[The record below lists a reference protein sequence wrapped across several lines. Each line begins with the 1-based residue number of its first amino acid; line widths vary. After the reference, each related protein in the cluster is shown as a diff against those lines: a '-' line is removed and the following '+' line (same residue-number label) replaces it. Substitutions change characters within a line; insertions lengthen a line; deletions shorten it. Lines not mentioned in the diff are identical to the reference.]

1 MSDSG
6 SFFKRYFILTDL
18 LQLHH
23 GPLGDRKNLKLPLSK
38 RRLKEAVVRCIA
50 PRADVNLNMINLY
63 SLRQAAVPKAHRVK
77 CGEILSKPLP
87 SVCPVDENAY
97 CLALFRDRSNRSRSR
112 VHSKKKFFYLCLSA
126 EESDLNSGDMNRL
139 TFT

>member
-38 RRLKEAVVRCIA
+38 RRLKGIA

-112 VHSKKKFFYLCLSA
+112 VHSKKKFFFFNLCLSA